1 MRERTYSYQVSEV
14 LLTLLLS
21 YYYLYHAFLILP
33 IEIFTVSLGT
43 IILLFL
49 FSSFVL
55 VVTYRH
61 FKTFSL
67 VEYSLILLLLFYAIL
82 GARHSDGIW
91 FKNTYLYWAIFSVF
105 LGIMMSRD
113 RGISAGVFWLPF
125 MVIVISLVMEFIL
138 YPGKTKDMSI
148 FAMHRNVPPM
158 IATTFAMLISMNY
171 AIQERLHCKFSL
183 ILPYILVLVNFYS
196 NSRAGLIIGIMY
208 FFIIYGNHF
217 ITRVLGEFR
226 YNANTRKQL
235 LLKIIVWLILTTIFL
250 SVLILNSRLVNEGVS
265 GNGRMDIY
273 TSFQEELHT
282 SFTVTGFTPQVTNV
296 VDHLHNSFFQL
307 IAYAGLFSIPMF
319 LMMLVA
325 GVLYLLDKNFLALFF
340 GIIGVYSLVEYYVF
354 LKYGDLILFP
364 LIVFSFYERSID
376 LSFIL
381 E

>member
-1 MRERTYSYQVSEV
+1 
-14 LLTLLLS
+14 
-21 YYYLYHAFLILP
+21 
-33 IEIFTVSLGT
+33 
-43 IILLFL
+43 
-49 FSSFVL
+49 
-55 VVTYRH
+55 
-61 FKTFSL
+61 
-67 VEYSLILLLLFYAIL
+67 
-82 GARHSDGIW
+82 
-91 FKNTYLYWAIFSVF
+91 
-105 LGIMMSRD
+105 MSRD
-113 RGISAGVFWLPF
+113 RGISAGAFWLPF
-125 MVIVISLVMEFIL
+125 MIIVISLVMEFIL

-226 YNANTRKQL
+226 YNVNTRKQL

-354 LKYGDLILFP
+354 LKHGDLILFP
-364 LIVFSFYERSID
+364 LIVFSFYERSRKQKSKD
-376 LSFIL
+376 T
-381 E
+381 

>member
-67 VEYSLILLLLFYAIL
+67 VEYSLILLLLLYAIL

-113 RGISAGVFWLPF
+113 RGISAGAFWLPF
-125 MVIVISLVMEFIL
+125 MIIVISLVIEFIL
-138 YPGKTKDMSI
+138 HPDKAKDMRVY
-148 FAMHRNVPPM
+148 AMHRNVLPM

-171 AIQERLHCKFSL
+171 AIQKKLHCKFSL
-183 ILPYILVLVNFYS
+183 ILPYVLVLVNFYS

-208 FFIIYGNHF
+208 IFIIYGNHF
-217 ITRVLGEFR
+217 LSVVL
-226 YNANTRKQL
+226 RKMRNNPDTWKREL
-235 LLKIIVWLILTTIFL
+235 FKIIVWLVLTTIFL
-250 SVLILNSRLVNEGVS
+250 SVLVANSRLVNEGIS
-265 GNGRMDIY
+265 GNGRVEIY
-273 TSFQEELHT
+273 TSFQEELHE
-282 SFTVTGFTPQVTNV
+282 SSAVTGFKPEVTKV
-296 VDHLHNSFFQL
+296 EDHLHNSFFQL

-354 LKYGDLILFP
+354 LKHGDLILFP
-364 LIVFSFYERSID
+364 LIVFSFYERSRKQKSKD
-376 LSFIL
+376 T
-381 E
+381 